1 MEGQDLVHSHIRKA
15 SICRLFDGCT
25 RLETR
30 EAFRPYPITPS
41 SPPTPY
47 PHPFPLTLPRPPT
60 YPHFH
65 PPSHHHSSFV
75 IIPEVPLPLISLPST
90 RPSVIAEMLF
100 LFLFSL
106 SRDREG
112 DELFMLDAI
121 RSRLLFQQPFAG
133 AATHP
138 CCPPLHL
145 MAPCYVRQIRVGSFW
160 KDKRGGGDVEEMER
174 KERLF
179 FFFLF
184 SFSFLAG
191 SRVVAL
197 QNGTIKHF

>member
-1 MEGQDLVHSHIRKA
+1 
-15 SICRLFDGCT
+15 
-25 RLETR
+25 
-30 EAFRPYPITPS
+30 
-41 SPPTPY
+41 
-47 PHPFPLTLPRPPT
+47 
-60 YPHFH
+60 
-65 PPSHHHSSFV
+65 
-75 IIPEVPLPLISLPST
+75 
-90 RPSVIAEMLF
+90 MLF
-100 LFLFSL
+100 SSFSL

-138 CCPPLHL
+138 CRPPLHL
-145 MAPCYVRQIRVGSFW
+145 MAPCYVCQVRVGSFW
-160 KDKRGGGDVEEMER
+160 EDKRGGGDVEEMER

-179 FFFLF
+179 SFLFLLF

-191 SRVVAL
+191 SRAVAL